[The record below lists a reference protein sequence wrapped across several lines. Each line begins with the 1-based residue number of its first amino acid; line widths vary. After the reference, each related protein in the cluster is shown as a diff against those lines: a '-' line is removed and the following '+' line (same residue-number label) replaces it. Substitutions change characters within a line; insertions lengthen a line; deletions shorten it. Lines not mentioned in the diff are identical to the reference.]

1 MKYRITHPDIYNW
14 CIEEWQEGGGTIERG
29 RYKGQVQQARWKAA
43 ENFYPTLDEAAKGLL
58 RRAAGDAILTQ
69 EANSILEAIK
79 IAEGRVIE
87 TLESLPQEVRGLQQK
102 P

>member
-14 CIEEWQEGGGTIERG
+14 CIEEWQEGGSTIERG
-29 RYKGQVQQARWKAA
+29 RYKGQAQQARWKAA

-58 RRAAGDAILTQ
+58 RRAGEQL
-69 EANSILEAIK
+69 NEAIK